1 MTTQT
6 ARTSINSIYSKE
18 LDEDIPFPT
27 DEDALLSEEQAAAF
41 IGVTR
46 RAMQAWRFSGGGP
59 KYIRIS
65 ARCIRYTKRYLK
77 EHSENHLQTSTSQTE
92 VRP

>member
-1 MTTQT
+1 MTEPI
-6 ARTSINSIYSKE
+6 AETSTNLIYSKE
-18 LDEDIPFPT
+18 LEKDIPFPS

-77 EHSENHLQTSTSQTE
+77 EHSENHLQSSTSE